1 MLHSSVRATDSVAR
15 WGGEE
20 FLIVLPY
27 CDLAAAHKQA
37 ERIRMRIAQTQQP
50 QVGQITLSIGVAQIQ
65 DNETLAGLIDRADK
79 ALYRAKKEGRNRVC
93 AS

>member
-1 MLHSSVRATDSVAR
+1 ML
-15 WGGEE
+15 
-20 FLIVLPY
+20 
-27 CDLAAAHKQA
+27 
-37 ERIRMRIAQTQQP
+37 IAQTQQP
-50 QVGQITLSIGVAQIQ
+50 QVGRITLSIGVAQIQ